1 MKHVRNARV
10 LQLPQNMQI
19 CFDEYDQEA
28 DEERSDIQEEGEDD
42 DEEEEKKGGEEEDED
57 ADVDR
62 LFYDTDEKLNN
73 TSEEYFR
80 GDPILR

>member
-1 MKHVRNARV
+1 
-10 LQLPQNMQI
+10 MQI

-28 DEERSDIQEEGEDD
+28 YEEEEEERSEILEEGEDVD
-42 DEEEEKKGGEEEDED
+42 DDEEEKKGGEDEDE
-57 ADVDR
+57 DVDR

-80 GDPILR
+80 GDPIPR

>member
-1 MKHVRNARV
+1 MRNTRV

-28 DEERSDIQEEGEDD
+28 YEEERSEILEEGEDVD
-42 DEEEEKKGGEEEDED
+42 DEEEEKKGEEEEEDD

-80 GDPILR
+80 GDSIPR

>member
-1 MKHVRNARV
+1 MRNTRV

-28 DEERSDIQEEGEDD
+28 YEEERSEILEEGEDVD
-42 DEEEEKKGGEEEDED
+42 DEEEEKKGEEEEEDD

-80 GDPILR
+80 GDTITR

>member
-1 MKHVRNARV
+1 M
-10 LQLPQNMQI
+10 LQLPQKMQI

-28 DEERSDIQEEGEDD
+28 YEEEEEERSEIIEEGEDVE
-42 DEEEEKKGGEEEDED
+42 EEEEKGVDEDE
-57 ADVDR
+57 DVDR

-80 GDPILR
+80 GENIPR

>member
-1 MKHVRNARV
+1 M
-10 LQLPQNMQI
+10 LQLPQKMQI

-28 DEERSDIQEEGEDD
+28 YEEEEEERSEIIEEGEDVEE
-42 DEEEEKKGGEEEDED
+42 EEEEKKGLDEEDE
-57 ADVDR
+57 DVDR

-80 GDPILR
+80 GENIPR

>member
-1 MKHVRNARV
+1 
-10 LQLPQNMQI
+10 MQI

-28 DEERSDIQEEGEDD
+28 YEEEEEERSEILEEGEDVD
-42 DEEEEKKGGEEEDED
+42 DEEEEKKGGEEGEDDE
-57 ADVDR
+57 DVDR

-80 GDPILR
+80 GDPIPR

>member
-1 MKHVRNARV
+1 
-10 LQLPQNMQI
+10 MQI
-19 CFDEYDQEA
+19 CFDEYDQDAYE
-28 DEERSDIQEEGEDD
+28 EERSEILEEGEDVD
-42 DEEEEKKGGEEEDED
+42 DEEEEKKGGEEEEDDED

>member
-1 MKHVRNARV
+1 M
-10 LQLPQNMQI
+10 LQLPQKMQI

-28 DEERSDIQEEGEDD
+28 YEEEEEERSEILEEGEDVEE
-42 DEEEEKKGGEEEDED
+42 EEEEKKGGDEDE
-57 ADVDR
+57 DVDR

-80 GDPILR
+80 GDAIPR

>member
-1 MKHVRNARV
+1 
-10 LQLPQNMQI
+10 MQI

-28 DEERSDIQEEGEDD
+28 YEEEEERSEILEEGEDVD
-42 DEEEEKKGGEEEDED
+42 EEEEEKKGDEEVEEDE
-57 ADVDR
+57 DVDR

-80 GDPILR
+80 GDPIPR

>member
-1 MKHVRNARV
+1 M
-10 LQLPQNMQI
+10 LQLPQKMQI

-28 DEERSDIQEEGEDD
+28 YEEEEEEERSEIIEEGEDVE
-42 DEEEEKKGGEEEDED
+42 EEEEKGVDEDE
-57 ADVDR
+57 DVDR

-80 GDPILR
+80 GENIPR

>member
-1 MKHVRNARV
+1 
-10 LQLPQNMQI
+10 MQI

-28 DEERSDIQEEGEDD
+28 YEEEERSEILEEGEDVD
-42 DEEEEKKGGEEEDED
+42 DEDEEKKGGEDEEED

-80 GDPILR
+80 GEPIPR

>member
-1 MKHVRNARV
+1 VRNARV
-10 LQLPQNMQI
+10 LQLPQKMQI

-28 DEERSDIQEEGEDD
+28 YEEEEEERSEIIEEGEDVE
-42 DEEEEKKGGEEEDED
+42 EEEEKGVDEDE
-57 ADVDR
+57 DVDR

-80 GDPILR
+80 GENIPR